1 MKRNSFYFLFFAPI
15 FFIAYALK
23 LFSPDIKILIITV
36 FYMYELII
44 VYFRDR
50 YVGNEIILSDFFN
63 WESRKKRIFSRLFR
77 D

>member
-15 FFIAYALK
+15 FFTAYALK
-23 LFSPDIKILIITV
+23 LFSPDIKILIVMV

-44 VYFRDR
+44 VFLRDR
-50 YVGNEIILSDFFN
+50 YVGNKIILSDFFN
-63 WESRKKRIFSRLFR
+63 WESRKKRIFNRLFH

>member
-1 MKRNSFYFLFFAPI
+1 M
-15 FFIAYALK
+15 AYALK

-36 FYMYELII
+36 FYIYELII
-44 VYFRDR
+44 VYLRDR

>member
-1 MKRNSFYFLFFAPI
+1 MKRNSFYFLFFAAI
-15 FFIAYALK
+15 FFMAYALK

-36 FYMYELII
+36 FYIYELII
-44 VYFRDR
+44 VYLRDR